1 MQEQLNTGI
10 VERVEERGVE
20 EVGEVHYL
28 PHHPV
33 VYQDKQTTKVR
44 LATMLQLSKV
54 ETPR

>member
-10 VERVEERGVE
+10 VERVEERGVA

-33 VYQDKQTTKVR
+33 GHQDKQITKVR

-54 ETPR
+54 ETPC